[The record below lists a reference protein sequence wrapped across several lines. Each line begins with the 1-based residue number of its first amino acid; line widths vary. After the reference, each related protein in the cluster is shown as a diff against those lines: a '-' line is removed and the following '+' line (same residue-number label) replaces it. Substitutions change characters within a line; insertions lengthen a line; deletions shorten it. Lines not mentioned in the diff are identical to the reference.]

1 MNNLN
6 LGFIGV
12 GLMGL
17 SLVKRLSNLNYKI
30 DAYDK
35 NLKKLEPLKK
45 LLNVRLNQKASE
57 VSRNNNIIILCVDKT
72 KSVKEVVFGKDGLV
86 NNANNNT
93 CLLYTSPSPRDY

>member
-45 LLNVRLNQKASE
+45 YQMS
-57 VSRNNNIIILCVDKT
+57 D
-72 KSVKEVVFGKDGLV
+72 
-86 NNANNNT
+86 
-93 CLLYTSPSPRDY
+93 

>member
-17 SLVKRLSNLNYKI
+17 SLVKRLSNLDYRI

-35 NLKKLEPLKK
+35 NLKKLVSDVSVSETFL
-45 LLNVRLNQKASE
+45 VRIE
-57 VSRNNNIIILCVDKT
+57 
-72 KSVKEVVFGKDGLV
+72 
-86 NNANNNT
+86 
-93 CLLYTSPSPRDY
+93 